1 VIRTQRT
8 AVVIGAS
15 FAGLLAAAAAVRAG
29 YQVTVLERDH
39 LPAGPE
45 PRSGVPQSE
54 QAHILLHRG
63 LLAIESLL
71 PGIEADLLA
80 HGGSTFNTGEILW
93 FGEHGWMPQR
103 PWSYEI
109 ISLNRPLLEL
119 VVRDLVAALPGVT
132 ITQGVRVSGLRR
144 TNLRRDDQAWEVLDH
159 TDVVA
164 TGTLVI
170 DASGRTSRLPHWLG
184 DLGITAPEPTVIDA
198 VLGYA
203 TRRYRGTL
211 PITTGAVV
219 PATPDHPAGALVL
232 SIEDDGWLVC
242 AGGYGERRPG
252 RSNEEFEDYLLQLRD
267 PMVAEIA
274 AHLEPDGDVAIHRQT
289 ANRRYDYGSSPDW
302 PAGLLVVGDAMCAFN
317 PIYGQGITVAAM
329 QAELLRTALV
339 TSPSRQIQRKLS
351 AIVDLPWSVATSEDL
366 RMPTSEGEQ
375 NFGQRAAGLWL
386 ARMVKLAAAGN
397 EPCTRAFASVYHL
410 MGSPLLLVS
419 PPVVRAIAGSL
430 FTGIPASAPR
440 PHLDFAAS
448 RPSRP
453 SAASLAG
460 DSGPQS
466 R

>member
-1 VIRTQRT
+1 MRTSRT

-29 YQVTVLERDH
+29 YRVTVLERDL

-45 PRSGVPQSE
+45 PRNGVPQSE

-80 HGGSTFNTGEILW
+80 HGGAQFNTGEILW

-109 ISLNRPLLEL
+109 ISLSRPLLES
-119 VVRDLVAALPGVT
+119 VVRERVSALPGLT

-144 TNLRRDDQAWEVLDH
+144 ADRGWQVLDH
-159 TDVVA
+159 DEVVA
-164 TGTLVI
+164 TGALVI
-170 DASGRTSRLPHWLG
+170 DASGRTSRLPHWLD
-184 DLGITAPEPTVIDA
+184 DLGLTAPEPAVIDA

-211 PITTGAVV
+211 PIDTGAVV

-232 SIEDDGWLVC
+232 RIEDDGWLVC
-242 AGGYGERRPG
+242 AGGCGDQRPG
-252 RSNEEFEDYLLQLRD
+252 RTNEEFEHYLTQLRD
-267 PMVAEIA
+267 PLIAEIVA
-274 AHLEPDGDVAIHRQT
+274 NLEPDGDVAIHRQT
-289 ANRRYDYGSSPDW
+289 ANRRLDYGSAPDW

-317 PIYGQGITVAAM
+317 PIYGQGITVAAL

-351 AIVDLPWSVATSEDL
+351 ALVDLPWSVATSEDL
-366 RMPTSEGEQ
+366 RMPTSAGEQ
-375 NFGQRAAGLWL
+375 NLRQRAMGVWL
-386 ARMVKLAAAGN
+386 TRMIQLAAAGD
-397 EPCTRAFASVYHL
+397 EPCTRAFARVYHL

-419 PPVVRAIAGSL
+419 PPVVHAVARSVL
-430 FTGIPASAPR
+430 TGVPAPAPR
-440 PHLDFAAS
+440 PDLDFAAS

-453 SAASLAG
+453 SAAFPAG
-460 DSGPQS
+460 DSGSPA